1 MQELEEEEEEEE
13 KGEELEKEEEETW
26 KPRPVGENSYQE
38 LVCTPLTGFV
48 RRN

>member
-1 MQELEEEEEEEE
+1 MQELEELEEEEE
-13 KGEELEKEEEETW
+13 KGEELEEEEETW
-26 KPRPVGENSYQE
+26 KPRPVGENFYQE

>member
-1 MQELEEEEEEEE
+1 MQELEELEEEEEEKE
-13 KGEELEKEEEETW
+13 EEEETW
-26 KPRPVGENSYQE
+26 KPRPVGENPYQE